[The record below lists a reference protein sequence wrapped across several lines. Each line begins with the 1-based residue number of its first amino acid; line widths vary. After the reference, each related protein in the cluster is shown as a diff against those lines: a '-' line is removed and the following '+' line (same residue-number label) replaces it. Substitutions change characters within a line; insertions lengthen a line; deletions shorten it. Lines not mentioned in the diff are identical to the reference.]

1 MPIQNLN
8 RNLRQYHADLSKLSA
23 NTFLDIVEEISKEP
37 DFQPILQISLNL
49 QFGEVQVT
57 GDINE
62 CKNLIKQVDSDDHP
76 HAFNCSIQTNTN
88 PRKTISF
95 NINHAQRLV
104 TIQIQNTDKKIA
116 SKIVKLVQDKIPQLE
131 EALPPSP
138 QTPSNTVPTPD
149 SSKSEYLPGAFRPIS
164 MPELSDNDVFI
175 IMSFAKEHRDAFHVA
190 IEPVLKKL
198 GFNPIRVDQ
207 IQHNATVTPEIL
219 RQIERSVFVVA
230 DLTGEKPNVYY
241 EVGYAHRADKE
252 VILISKRD
260 TAVHFDVAAINRI
273 IYDDFT
279 ELTES
284 LEKRVRA
291 TVDRLDLNLA
301 ENE

>member
-8 RNLRQYHADLSKLSA
+8 RNLRQYHADLSKYSA
-23 NTFLDIVEEISKEP
+23 DDYLNLVEEISKEP
-37 DFQPILQISLNL
+37 DFQPILQINLNL
-49 QFGEVQVT
+49 QFGEVQIT

-62 CKNLIKQVDSDDHP
+62 CKNLIKQVDPDDPP
-76 HAFNCSIQTNTN
+76 HAFNVTIQTNTN
-88 PRKTISF
+88 PRKTVSF
-95 NINHAQRLV
+95 NISHAQRLV
-104 TIQIQNTDKKIA
+104 TIQIQNAEKKI
-116 SKIVKLVQDKIPQLE
+116 SKKIVKLVQEK
-131 EALPPSP
+131 LPLQEDASP
-138 QTPSNTVPTPD
+138 TNQQVTETSLSSSD
-149 SSKSEYLPGAFRPIS
+149 STKPEYLPGAFRPIS

-175 IMSFAKEHRDAFHVA
+175 IMSFAKEHRDAFFVA
-190 IEPVLKKL
+190 IDPVLKNL
-198 GFNPIRVDQ
+198 GFNPVRVDQ

-279 ELTES
+279 ELTTA

-291 TVDRLDLNLA
+291 TADRLDLTL
-301 ENE
+301 NEEE